1 LKFEESKQITLAMMD
16 HGAKKKEDKGLDSAL
31 KSNDAIRSMSYHII
45 SIEELEETFET
56 DIKESKSNFHQL

>member
-1 LKFEESKQITLAMMD
+1 MMD

-56 DIKESKSNFHQL
+56 DIKDSKSNFHQL